1 MYIKSIKFHFN
12 TNVVSLKATGKEAQR
27 VFDSGALQEKIV
39 LVEVG
44 EKLVYIP
51 QSSILYTEVV
61 PHKEANELKKE
72 ITDKFIDLKNQI
84 KETHEQIYK
93 DPFLLGKEVP
103 INYYFSDL
111 EYWHIMNDGGLDV
124 GADEADADVIIY
136 DEPIIEQ
143 YKEIMKLRK
152 QLTDLVGEA
161 K

>member
-1 MYIKSIKFHFN
+1 LIQKCTLS
-12 TNVVSLKATGKEAQR
+12 TSEEKEAQR
-27 VFDSGALQEKIV
+27 VFDDRVLEKKV
-39 LVEVG
+39 VPVEIG

-51 QSSILYTEVV
+51 QSSVLYAEVV

-72 ITDKFIDLKNQI
+72 ITDKFTDLKNQI
-84 KETHEQIYK
+84 KETHEQVYK
-93 DPFLLGKEVP
+93 DPFLKEEVP